1 MPGRFSKAQAKG
13 SCPTRVKASDSDA
26 HSTFVSFISRASDAI
41 LAIAWSL
48 RVWGGAAHSGV
59 IIFDERAAG
68 EHCAKGDG
76 TQGRDQKFDGDG
88 VSGAGRREGAAVPH
102 VRGRVVCGSEVE
114 AIGELQRLVE
124 EVDPDVVCGFDIQR
138 GSIGYILDRCAHIRC
153 SIAAII
159 VAFAA
164 AVIVTSCPCSA
175 SPAVA
180 AAAAGTP
187 CFPSLL
193 SRLKGA
199 ASGVNH
205 GRDECVIYLPLSPCC
220 ESHCNNPCRYGR
232 DHSSD
237 VHVVGRI
244 VLNVWR
250 LLRKELKLPTYT
262 QHMCCLQV
270 HSPRHHRAC
279 RSRAPR
285 RCCSVELLSFPP
297 TSWRGG

>member
-1 MPGRFSKAQAKG
+1 MAMLIQRLS
-13 SCPTRVKASDSDA
+13 
-26 HSTFVSFISRASDAI
+26 HLASDAI

-68 EHCAKGDG
+68 EHCAKGAG

-88 VSGAGRREGAAVPH
+88 VSGASRREGAAVPH

-153 SIAAII
+153 NIAAII

-175 SPAVA
+175 RS
-180 AAAAGTP
+180 
-187 CFPSLL
+187 CLL
-193 SRLKGA
+193 STT
-199 ASGVNH
+199 
-205 GRDECVIYLPLSPCC
+205 CC
-220 ESHCNNPCRYGR
+220 F
-232 DHSSD
+232 
-237 VHVVGRI
+237 
-244 VLNVWR
+244 
-250 LLRKELKLPTYT
+250 T
-262 QHMCCLQV
+262 
-270 HSPRHHRAC
+270 
-279 RSRAPR
+279 SR
-285 RCCSVELLSFPP
+285 
-297 TSWRGG
+297 